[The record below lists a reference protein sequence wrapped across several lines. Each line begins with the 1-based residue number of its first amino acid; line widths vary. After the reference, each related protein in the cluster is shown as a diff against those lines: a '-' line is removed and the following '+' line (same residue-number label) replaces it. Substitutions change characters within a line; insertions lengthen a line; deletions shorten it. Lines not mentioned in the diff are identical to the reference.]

1 LAKTVP
7 PRISQVIYRIANVSL
22 SAGVDL
28 SGWVTYDQCQ
38 GHCSRIDTIPRH
50 MPTWLRNVVVCI
62 PRQEYRSTSIRAGV
76 SFGAAYITIEYIYAK
91 ATARAHGI
99 SELTLRSRLA
109 SITNRRTAY

>member
-1 LAKTVP
+1 MSVCSYRQLVVMVGMFVSCLARSVE
-7 PRISQVIYRIANVSL
+7 
-22 SAGVDL
+22 VDL

-76 SFGAAYITIEYIYAK
+76 SFEAAVAIGLQVDIIAV
-91 ATARAHGI
+91 R
-99 SELTLRSRLA
+99 
-109 SITNRRTAY
+109 